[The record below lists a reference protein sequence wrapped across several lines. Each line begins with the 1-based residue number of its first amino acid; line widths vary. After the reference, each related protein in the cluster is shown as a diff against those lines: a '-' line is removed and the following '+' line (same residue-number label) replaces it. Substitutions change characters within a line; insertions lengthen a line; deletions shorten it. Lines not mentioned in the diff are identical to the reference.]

1 MSTGIRR
8 ASCGESVEAFPNCLE
23 TASRGE
29 GFELL
34 GVPELEPQR
43 VGDACVGC
51 LLWSPVSSQ
60 PEAGRQPAPEPW
72 RQTLL
77 LVDPL
82 GRAEPGAEPADR
94 AG

>member
-29 GFELL
+29 DFELL
-34 GVPELEPQR
+34 GVPEPEPQR
-43 VGDACVGC
+43 VGDASGLC
-51 LLWSPVSSQ
+51 LLWSLASSQ

-77 LVDPL
+77 LVGPL